1 MPWPLDDAVAAYEQ
15 GDYATALRLYR
26 RLADQGHA
34 GAHYNLGF
42 MYANGQGVPQ
52 NHAEAVKWYRRAA
65 DQGNARAQY
74 NLGLM
79 YANGQGLTQDN
90 AEALKWYRL
99 AADQGEASAS
109 RAAAQVILEEM
120 DCIALM
126 EERRLT
132 RFRGGVK
139 QDDVQ
144 AVKLYRLAAD
154 QGHASTQN
162 RLRVF
167 INSIVEHFLV
177 CIAFAFSILLL
188 VIFVFFVYLFV
199 SWAGL
204 IVTLLFIIAVFLFLL
219 VLK

>member
-1 MPWPLDDAVAAYEQ
+1 MVEGGL
-15 GDYATALRLYR
+15 
-26 RLADQGHA
+26 
-34 GAHYNLGF
+34 
-42 MYANGQGVPQ
+42 GVPYDQ
-52 NHAEAVKWYRRAA
+52 AEAVKWFRLAA
-65 DQGNARAQY
+65 DQGHVFAQFR
-74 NLGLM
+74 LGFM
-79 YANGQGLTQDN
+79 YEKGRGVPQNK
-90 AEALKWYRL
+90 AEAVKWYRL

-199 SWAGL
+199 SWSCL

>member
-1 MPWPLDDAVAAYEQ
+1 MYS
-15 GDYATALRLYR
+15 R
-26 RLADQGHA
+26 RSADQGKPS
-34 GAHYNLGF
+34 AH
-42 MYANGQGVPQ
+42 
-52 NHAEAVKWYRRAA
+52 
-65 DQGNARAQY
+65 Y

-90 AEALKWYRL
+90 AEALKWYRLAANQGHVFAQFRLGFMYEKGRGVPQNKAEAVKWYRL